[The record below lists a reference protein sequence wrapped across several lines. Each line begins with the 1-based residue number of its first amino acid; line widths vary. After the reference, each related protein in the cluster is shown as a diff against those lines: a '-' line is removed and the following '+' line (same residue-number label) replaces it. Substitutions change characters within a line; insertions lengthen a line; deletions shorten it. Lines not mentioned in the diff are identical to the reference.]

1 MREHDL
7 KVALIDKNIVFRMN
21 LWNEWFD
28 TETLDSSLIMRWPK
42 FIKIQPTLQAKH
54 YYLCLFICSRLSRE
68 KERMQSDYDHLK
80 QEHENLE
87 ERHQRFII
95 QYGHEGSETMKGNK
109 WLYPMA

>member
-1 MREHDL
+1 
-7 KVALIDKNIVFRMN
+7 
-21 LWNEWFD
+21 
-28 TETLDSSLIMRWPK
+28 
-42 FIKIQPTLQAKH
+42 
-54 YYLCLFICSRLSRE
+54 
-68 KERMQSDYDHLK
+68 MQSDYDHLK